1 MRNGEEDLQSR
12 GTRNIFR
19 MLGIFLYLNSGGD
32 YEAVYNYQNYQNVH
46 HMCILLHVNYISNWR
61 RGKMVKI
68 SLKVMDP
75 SMQPNSMAILVLT
88 LSYFFNPNFKL
99 QTRDMLSNQ

>member
-1 MRNGEEDLQSR
+1 
-12 GTRNIFR
+12 
-19 MLGIFLYLNSGGD
+19 
-32 YEAVYNYQNYQNVH
+32 
-46 HMCILLHVNYISNWR
+46 
-61 RGKMVKI
+61 MVKI

-75 SMQPNSMAILVLT
+75 SMQPNSMAILFLT